1 MRIDDAESKKN
12 VLSLTW
18 DLAWT
23 LLLPP
28 AHFPTGAG
36 GRATGPTEIGTS
48 TQAGL
53 GTLPA
58 ALLNPSGYGLLP
70 RLILSPDRAGM
81 PLVRYNATLGAPHMP
96 EASPS
101 SRLLGMTPSRRR
113 V

>member
-1 MRIDDAESKKN
+1 MRIDDDAESKKN

-36 GRATGPTEIGTS
+36 RATGPTEIGTS

-53 GTLPA
+53 GTFPA
-58 ALLNPSGYGLLP
+58 ALLYPAGHGLLP

-81 PLVRYNATLGAPHMP
+81 PLVRYNATLGAPRMP
-96 EASPS
+96 KASPS
-101 SRLLGMTPSRRR
+101 SCLLGMTPSRRR